1 MGSIIKLCLKW
12 LYTNSYLCWLE
23 LLEDFRGT
31 SNSRHK
37 PQRGWMMD
45 TFLSLSSLCLFI
57 FILIL
62 ILFIY
67 LSRHLWIYIFKAMII
82 ISWNGSGDLSSIFD
96 GNVFK
101 KVLSIFITAAILKL
115 AQGKEK
121 LMFISKINTILF

>member
-1 MGSIIKLCLKW
+1 
-12 LYTNSYLCWLE
+12 
-23 LLEDFRGT
+23 
-31 SNSRHK
+31 
-37 PQRGWMMD
+37 
-45 TFLSLSSLCLFI
+45 
-57 FILIL
+57 
-62 ILFIY
+62 
-67 LSRHLWIYIFKAMII
+67 MII